1 MENGNAAQESPKE
14 GWNCKADQRLFIALQ
29 RILLD
34 CMTPLSRYLKIP
46 LYLENIAFYLLHMHQ
61 GKGQVSMQETISGKN
76 TFPEHFCQ
84 FCIVSF
90 TSFLSLLE
98 TS

>member
-34 CMTPLSRYLKIP
+34 CITLLSRYLKIT
-46 LYLENIAFYLLHMHQ
+46 LYLENIAFYLLHMHLE
-61 GKGQVSMQETISGKN
+61 KGQVSI
-76 TFPEHFCQ
+76 
-84 FCIVSF
+84 
-90 TSFLSLLE
+90 
-98 TS
+98 